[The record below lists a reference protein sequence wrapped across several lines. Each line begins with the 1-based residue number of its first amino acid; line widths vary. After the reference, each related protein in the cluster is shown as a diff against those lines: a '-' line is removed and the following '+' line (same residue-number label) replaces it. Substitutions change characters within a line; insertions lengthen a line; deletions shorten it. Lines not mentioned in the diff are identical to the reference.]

1 MSTPARR
8 MCLGSTGD
16 ERAGRGHQ
24 KSRVERLHLRRLSF
38 SPDTFSSRPRNA
50 RAHAGFSNAW
60 SRKICTAELG
70 RRHGQERCEEERDEG
85 RCSVNARACGPTVPH
100 PAHALEGYGAQ
111 LSLLRPDQ
119 PRLYL
124 TGRARGLVSLS
135 TVSTLERGD
144 IRCVASE
151 RTRHHCFRK
160 DAAVPLQSEL
170 AVSLRGVL

>member
-16 ERAGRGHQ
+16 ERDGRGHQ
-24 KSRVERLHLRRLSF
+24 KSRVERLHLRRLF
-38 SPDTFSSRPRNA
+38 FPPDTFLSRPQRACA
-50 RAHAGFSNAW
+50 R
-60 SRKICTAELG
+60 RVPQCMVPKICTAELG